1 MANTAAGSVD
11 IISRLNGKQITHV
24 ASGNQIVV
32 LNEPSVVRI
41 HAATDSVVRYERQ
54 GNDLILHMK
63 DGSTVRY
70 QHFFKADAEGHYS
83 ELVFDDGLHQ
93 PFYAV
98 FPPTLLAA
106 GGETVALVPE
116 FAAID
121 GLSSLVL
128 SDGIASNAVLAGVL
142 GFLAIGAG
150 IGIAAGSSG
159 GGGSGGGNPNTPTLT
174 VNPLTG
180 DNRLNANETHASQ
193 VLSGETTFIAAG
205 QTVTLILNGVTYTT
219 TVGADGKWSFN
230 LPASVLEGLQD
241 GRYSVI
247 VKVTTPGGQTLEKD
261 FTLEVDTVAPALTV
275 SPLAGDGILE
285 GAELTQPLV
294 VNGTASAGD
303 AGQTVTVGF
312 NGQTYTTTVGSD
324 GSWSVTIP
332 PSALTGIS
340 VGSHPVTVTVS
351 DAAGNTT
358 TVTQPL
364 TVAGNASLTIGDFA
378 VNNILDGAEQQLN
391 QTISGS
397 TKGITTGQTVTVTLN
412 GKTYTA
418 TVDTNGNW
426 NLSVPAA
433 DLALLMNGTSTI
445 HASVNDPEGRQVT
458 GSHDFMVNNNFSAI
472 AISPVSG
479 DGLINATEAQ
489 SDMTVSGSTS
499 NVAAGTQL
507 TLTLNGKTYTATV
520 GLNGSWSAQIPAAD
534 LALLADGNITL
545 TVSGT
550 DAAGNPV
557 SGSQQLG
564 IYIHDLPSASLTL
577 PFGDGSLNGV
587 DVQGNQ
593 TLSGSTGVSGAG
605 QTVSVTI
612 GGMTYP
618 AVVAADGSWSVSI
631 PTSTLQG
638 LGQGPQPISVT
649 VSDIAGNT
657 NTQVTPVLVDTFAPT
672 ITLSPIAGDGTINA
686 AEAALP
692 VAISGTSSEAGSTIT
707 VSFNGGSY
715 IGVVQND
722 GTWSVN
728 IPASAFVG
736 LPDGPALVSV
746 TVTDVAGNTTTVNK
760 TVIMDAAPANL
771 PTLDIHNF
779 AGDNVLDG
787 AEQKVNQT
795 ISGSTTHI
803 EAGQVVTITLNG
815 KTYTATVDGVGNWST
830 QVPAADLALLANGTT
845 TINAQVGD
853 VSGNLAFKSEI
864 IDVDSTKG
872 GLAINT
878 IAGDNLLN
886 IQEASAS
893 INITGTSANVAVG
906 TLLQVTIGGVPYFT
920 TVQAGGVWSVTIPSV
935 SLFVLPDGSTPVTVS
950 GVDLGGNPVSSTLD
964 LGVFIHNPPN
974 ISVDPLFIDD
984 RLNAAEVAVNQTI
997 TGSTGI
1003 TGPGQTVAVTFGG
1016 VTYQGNVAVDG
1027 SWSITLPSAALQ
1039 ALGQGLLPF
1048 SIIVKDIAGNEGF
1061 FATSILVDTVAPT
1074 LAVNPVADDGIIN
1087 LAEATATVVISGTSS
1102 EIGAQI
1108 SATLNGKTYFATVL
1122 SNGTWQ
1128 FSVPPADLVGLAEGN
1143 YSLSVMVKDGVGNTT
1158 TVSQNLTIDADP
1170 ANLPTLTIN
1179 PFAGNNIL
1187 DGAEQQV
1194 TQSISGVTTGIEAG
1208 KSVTVTL
1215 NGKSYTAIVAGD
1227 GSWSTQVPSADL
1239 VLLANG
1245 SATITASVSDAAGNP
1260 AVGSETIT
1268 VNNQLAGL
1276 SINPVAGD
1284 NLINV
1289 AEAASNIT
1297 VSGASTNVNVGQIV
1311 TLTLNGKTYT
1321 ATIGAGGVWSAQ
1333 IPAADLALLADGTMT
1348 LTASATDAG
1357 GNPVSGSVDLG
1368 IYIHNLPV
1376 VSVGPLFGDGVVN
1389 IAEAAVNQT
1398 ITGSTGINGAGQKVS
1413 ITVGGGTYTGI
1424 VAADGSWSVTLPS
1437 AALQGLNQGSQSLI
1451 VTVSD
1456 AAGNTNSL
1464 STPITVDTQAPLLT
1478 LAPIAGDNIIN
1489 NPEVQG
1495 VITLNGTSSELGA
1508 TVFVTIN
1515 GQTYTAVVQPGGN
1528 WSLSLPA
1535 GALSGLSDGN
1545 YAFTV
1550 KVTDAAGN
1558 PTTVTQNVAVDAD
1571 PAHLPT
1577 LSIHVFAGNN
1587 IVDGAEQQ
1595 AAQII
1600 SGVSTGLEAG
1610 RIVTITLNG
1619 KTYTAAVGSDGNWNT
1634 QIPAADLALLSNS
1647 PFTMTASAT
1656 DISGNPANGSQSI
1669 TVDNTAS
1676 GLSISPLTG
1685 DNLINVDEALAGVTV
1700 NGTSSNVNVGQSVV
1714 ITLNGKIYTA
1724 TVQANGSWSTTIPTV
1739 DLGLLADGNIT
1750 LFATAT
1756 DAAGNSVSSSADLGI
1771 YLHSLPNPQI
1781 NTPFGNGTLD
1791 ASEAAV
1797 TQAITGTTGVS
1808 GLGQTVTVTIS
1819 GVEYQAQVGTNGQW
1833 ALNLPNSVLQGIGQG
1848 AQTIDVTATD
1858 AAGNFASHSIPIFV
1872 DTVPPTLTVGNISTD
1887 NVVNALEA
1895 TAIIPI
1901 SGTTSELGATVSVT
1915 INGITYTGL
1924 ANGLGVWTVNI
1935 PANIL
1940 NQLPDGTYPVRVSVA
1955 DAAGNTT
1962 VDTQNIKLVTQGVPV
1977 PFMNTPFGDGYL
1989 NAAEAGTSQILTGST
2004 GVSGSGQSVTVNVG
2018 GTPHLVSVDST
2029 GNWQLVLQS
2038 SELLALPNSHV
2049 AIVVTATDS
2058 YGNSVVLN
2066 GSAVVDKLAPTLNI
2080 APITGDNII
2089 NAAEELAPLAVTG
2102 TTDVSEAGRTV
2113 SVVLNGITY
2122 TGLVLSDGSWSVA
2135 LSNSAVQ
2142 ALADGNYTL
2151 TVSVQD
2157 LAGNQTSVDR
2167 VITIDANPANLP
2179 TITIGAISGDNYIS
2193 RAESTQDV
2201 LINGVTERVEQ
2212 GRQVT
2217 VVLNGK
2223 SYFGTVQPNGSWS
2236 VTVPAADATLL
2247 PEGPLTARANVS
2259 DLANN
2264 PASDVHQ
2271 VTVIASLADQP
2282 SLTVGTVAGND
2293 IIDLQESHSPLI
2305 ISGTSQRVPANQTV
2319 TVTLNSKTY
2328 TAQVQA
2334 DGSWQVSVPSA
2345 DVKNLPQGSNT
2356 IEASVNDAAQN
2367 PANATHPVSVDT
2379 QAPLLVVD
2387 VDTSINGVLNLADA
2401 LLGLVVHGTCVGD
2414 TGLQVTVTVAGKP
2427 YQATVQNDG
2436 TWTLTIPTADLLLL
2450 GDGSLVGGMN
2460 VSVTDAAGNKS
2471 EQVVDLTVAVHQLP
2485 TLTFDPL
2492 FTDGILNHAEAAVST
2507 TLTGV
2512 SSGLDVGTPVTLTL
2526 NGVGYLGS
2534 VTSLG
2539 VWQVNVNASVLT
2551 GLADGTLQVSVSA
2564 TDPTTGN
2571 PANGSASLDVLTHNI
2586 PNVTFPT
2593 LPFGDGLIS
2602 KADSDLTQLLTGQ
2615 TGATGAGQTVSVN
2628 INGVDYLA
2636 NVALNGTWTLSV
2648 PSLILTGLTDGSHTI
2663 TVTATDRAKNVSVES
2678 VDFTSIINSMPAPT
2692 ISSVS
2697 FGTELNATEALS
2709 PALLTGT
2716 VGTPG
2721 TFGNVQGVTV
2731 FINGFGYT
2739 ATLPNPQDGTWSLS
2753 VPSAILKALPDGSW
2767 PIQVVTTDAAGNTGS
2782 VTGSVDVLI
2791 HGLPNPTFNLPFGDG
2806 ILTYAEGALT
2816 QNLTGTTG
2824 ALGAGQTVTVVIDSL
2839 AGLTFSVTANA
2850 DGTWSLPLSSSVL
2863 QSLAGGNHTLSV
2875 TVTDRAGNEATITPP
2890 PFLSQQQLPLPTI
2903 DTLSFGTSLNASEAA
2918 GLIIIRGT
2926 TGLSGLGQ
2934 NVSLKIDIA
2943 GVSYPGIV
2951 DSVGGWSVNIPAGAL
2966 GGLLNGSHSV
2976 NVTATDSVGN
2986 SGSIST
2992 PFDSYVVLPVPTIN
3006 TPIFGDYLSA
3016 NESNAGVTF
3025 TGNSGTLGAGQSVKF
3040 YINGSEYTATVNP
3053 LTGFWTAPVS
3063 SPDLKLLVDGVQTMN
3078 VVVTDAGGNV
3088 VNTTQEFTS
3097 VIHNLP
3103 TITVGAYSFGSE
3115 LDFSESH
3122 TNQTISGT
3130 TTHIG
3135 IGQQITVNVGSLGPL
3150 TATVGVG
3157 GIWSLTLTPV
3167 QMTAASLG
3175 ASPVHVSTSYTDMAG
3190 NPSTGTDLPDFTLS
3204 LTPPAVNLTINAV
3217 AGDNVINVADNL
3229 QGLPTDLITISG
3241 TVTGANP
3248 LLQTVTVLINGVPVS
3263 VSLPITSNTWTTQVL
3278 ASLFANNATTTVEA
3292 TLVGIGSPASA
3303 TVSVIRDT
3311 TAPTL
3316 TLADFAGDNILTIDE
3331 SQSSK
3336 TISGTAS
3343 LDVVGQVVT
3352 VTLGAKTYFAEVLAG
3367 GTWSVTVSP
3376 TDLQA
3381 LAQGNVTLS
3390 ASVKD
3395 SVGNVGGASETIVV
3409 DTVAPLILLDVGT
3422 NLLNNLGGLL
3432 SGTATGAEG
3441 KTLTITL
3448 GSNPANV
3455 INVVVGS
3462 DGKWT
3467 ANIDPSN
3474 LVGLINGPLVADITV
3489 TDGVGNT
3496 ADTHVTL
3503 SVALNNTLAL
3513 VVDPLFNGGYL
3524 NAAGTLVSQVI
3535 SGVAT
3540 GAGLGAK
3547 VNLTLGGVS
3556 LEATVGSNGKWSLTI
3571 PSAQLGNLSDG
3582 LVHLDLV
3589 LTDANGNITN
3599 KVVDLNV
3606 LSHLLPSFGT
3616 TSQVFGPDGILS
3628 AAEALTT
3635 QTLSGVINNVAPGAL
3650 VTVTVGSALLYTT
3663 VGAGGAWSINLLPA
3677 LLGGLQDGSL
3687 QIGVSVKDVAG
3698 NIVNSALNL
3707 NVLTHNLPSITL
3719 NPIFGDG
3726 ILNLADV
3733 SLGQVI
3739 SGVTKNLPAGSTVN
3753 ILFGSTPLSAIVG
3766 ADGTFSVPVPAG
3778 LLSALTNGT
3787 VNVTANAS
3795 DAAGNPTSSTGVL
3808 NVSVTLPQITLPA
3821 LFGDGSLSLADTA
3834 VAQLISGTVSGVAAG
3849 TQVKVSLGGKDF
3861 FGVTAANG
3869 SFNITLQ
3876 PADLKA
3882 LADGNLSAI
3891 VSVTDAAG
3899 NTGTANGALN
3909 VIINNVPKLI
3919 LNPIFG
3925 DGLLSLA
3932 DSLLPQIISGQVVNG
3947 VVGSQVQ
3954 VTVGATTLYATV
3966 GAGGIWSLP
3975 VLPGILSGLLDGT
3988 QNISV
3993 SLTDSVGNTSS
4004 ASGSVKVQIHALP
4017 TLTVQ
4022 PIFGDGVL
4030 SVADLLTA
4038 QTISGTSTN
4047 VAVGTQISVTLNG
4060 KTYLTTVGT
4069 GGGWSVAV
4077 PPLDLKAILTDGS
4090 ISVNASLTDAVGNPA
4105 TVSGLLNVI
4114 SNTLPSL
4121 TLDPIFGNGLLNATE
4136 AALTQTISGQT
4147 TNAVGS
4153 TVNLTVGGLH
4163 FSTTVGANGSW
4174 SIAIPPTSLSQLLDG
4189 TIGVSAN
4196 LVNAAGNSA
4205 GAAVNVTVGIHN
4217 LPTLSLGTFFGTD
4230 HYLNAAEALA
4240 AQVISGT
4247 STHAAGGTVTITL
4260 GGATLTAS
4268 VNLDGTWS
4276 VPITPSV
4283 LTGLLDGTANIGV
4296 TLTDAVGNSIT
4307 DNSSFTVKTHA
4318 LPLLGI
4324 NPVTSLLGILLNG
4337 LVVSGSSKN
4346 VSPPAQ
4352 VSVTLLGQTLQGDIA
4367 PDGKWSVKFTGSILN
4382 LLNLG
4387 NLLTTLVNVAVTDEA
4402 GNHKELTVGLGV
4414 GSVLPLSLSAESE
4427 AQATS
4432 FMLTSDTD
4440 TSHTTTSDQHQTAA
4454 INGESTD
4461 TGLHTAAA
4469 ANTVQAESTLVEPL
4483 AQQIDSILITDVTEG
4498 GYTIGGVT
4506 LNLADG
4512 TVLSGESLTGSVE
4525 NDEFILNTMDF
4536 THIDGGLGTDTLL
4549 LGGLHQVLD
4558 LTSLGLKVEHI
4569 EVIDLGTSG
4578 TNSIVLNLHDALT
4591 ITDKPQDDLL
4601 IKGAEGS
4608 QVTLSHTEGGV
4619 WSSVS
4624 QRIVDGQTFDVY
4636 HNSSLDSSN
4645 TLGDVL
4651 VQHGLQVHLA

>member
-11 IISRLNGKQITHV
+11 IISRLNGKQITRV
-24 ASGNQIVV
+24 AGGNQIVA

-41 HAATDSVVRYERQ
+41 HAATDSVIRYERQ

-70 QHFFKADAEGHYS
+70 QHFFQTDAEGHYS
-83 ELVFDDGLHQ
+83 ELVFDDGEHQ
-93 PFYAV
+93 PVHAV
-98 FPPTLLAA
+98 FPMALLTA

-116 FAAID
+116 FAAIN

-128 SDGIASNAVLAGVL
+128 SEGIASNAVLAGVL

-150 IGIAAGSSG
+150 IGIAAGSSSG
-159 GGGSGGGNPNTPTLT
+159 GGGNPNTPTLT

-180 DNRLNANETHASQ
+180 DNRLNANEVHASQ
-193 VLSGETTFIAAG
+193 VLSGETTFISAG

-241 GRYSVI
+241 GSYSVI

-261 FTLEVDTVAPALTV
+261 FTLTVDTVAPTLTV
-275 SPLAGDGILE
+275 SPLAGDGILD

-340 VGSHPVTVTVS
+340 EGAHPVTVTVS

-364 TVAGNASLTIGDFA
+364 TVAGNPSLTIGDFA

-397 TKGITTGQTVTVTLN
+397 TKGIATGQAVTVTLN

-418 TVDTNGNW
+418 TVDANGNW

-433 DLALLMNGTSTI
+433 DLALLMNGNSTI
-445 HASVNDPEGRQVT
+445 NASVNDPEGRQVT

-489 SDMTVSGSTS
+489 SDITVSGSTS

-520 GLNGSWSAQIPAAD
+520 GLNGSWSAQIPRAD

-564 IYIHDLPSASLTL
+564 VYIHDLPSASLSL

-593 TLSGSTGVSGAG
+593 TLSGSTGVNGAG
-605 QTVSVTI
+605 QTVSVTL
-612 GGMTYP
+612 GGITYP
-618 AVVAADGSWSVSI
+618 AVVAVDGSWSVSI

-638 LGQGPQPISVT
+638 LGQGSQPISVT
-649 VSDIAGNT
+649 VSDFAGNT
-657 NTQVTPVLVDTFAPT
+657 NTQVTPVLVDTLAPT
-672 ITLSPIAGDGTINA
+672 LTISPIAGDGTINA
-686 AEAALP
+686 IEAALP
-692 VAISGTSSEAGSTIT
+692 VAVSGTSSEVGSTIT

-715 IGVVQND
+715 TGVVQND

-736 LPDGPALVSV
+736 LPDGPVLVSV
-746 TVTDVAGNTTTVNK
+746 TVTDAAGNTTTANK

-803 EAGQVVTITLNG
+803 EQGQVVTVTLNG
-815 KTYTATVDGVGNWST
+815 KTYTATVDVLGNWST
-830 QVPAADLALLANGTT
+830 QVPAADLALLANGTA

-864 IDVDSTKG
+864 INVDSTKG

-886 IQEASAS
+886 IDEASAS

-906 TLLQVTIGGVPYFT
+906 TLLQVTVGGVPYFA
-920 TVQAGGVWSVTIPSV
+920 TVQAGGIWSVTIPSV
-935 SLFVLPDGSTPVTVS
+935 SLFALPEGSNPVTVS
-950 GVDLGGNPVSSTLD
+950 GVDLGGNLVSSTLD
-964 LGVFIHNPPN
+964 LGVFTHNPPT
-974 ISVDPLFIDD
+974 ISVDPLFIDN

-997 TGSTGI
+997 TGSTGLL
-1003 TGPGQTVAVTFGG
+1003 GPGQTVAVTFGG

-1027 SWSITLPSAALQ
+1027 SWSIMLPSAALQ

-1048 SIIVKDIAGNEGF
+1048 NILVKDIAGNEGF
-1061 FATSILVDTVAPT
+1061 FATNILVDTVAPT
-1074 LAVNPVADDGIIN
+1074 LAVNPVAGDGIIN

-1102 EIGAQI
+1102 EMGAQI
-1108 SATLNGKTYFATVL
+1108 SATLNGKTYFATVMI
-1122 SNGTWQ
+1122 NGTWQ
-1128 FSVPPADLVGLAEGN
+1128 FDVPPADLVGLAQGN
-1143 YSLSVMVKDGVGNTT
+1143 YSLSVIVKDGVGNTT
-1158 TVSQNLTIDADP
+1158 TVSKNLTIDADP

-1179 PFAGNNIL
+1179 TFAGNNIL

-1245 SATITASVSDAAGNP
+1245 SATITASASDAAGNP
-1260 AVGSETIT
+1260 AVGSENIT

-1276 SINPVAGD
+1276 SINPVTGD

-1297 VSGASTNVNVGQIV
+1297 VSGASTNVNVGQTV
-1311 TLTLNGKTYT
+1311 TLTLNGKIYT
-1321 ATIGAGGVWSAQ
+1321 ATIGAGGIWSAQ
-1333 IPAADLALLADGTMT
+1333 IPAADLALLADGTIT

-1376 VSVGPLFGDGVVN
+1376 ASVGPLFGDGVLN

-1398 ITGSTGINGAGQKVS
+1398 ITGSTGINGVGQKVS
-1413 ITVGGGTYTGI
+1413 ITVGGGTYIGI

-1437 AALQGLNQGSQSLI
+1437 AALQGLNQGGQPLI

-1456 AAGNTNSL
+1456 AAGNTSSL

-1489 NPEVQG
+1489 NPEAQG
-1495 VITLNGTSSELGA
+1495 IITLNGTSSELGA

-1515 GQTYTAVVQPGGN
+1515 GQTYSVVVQPSGN

-1558 PTTVTQNVAVDAD
+1558 PTTVTQNVVVDAD

-1595 AAQII
+1595 ATQII

-1610 RIVTITLNG
+1610 RIVTLTLNG
-1619 KTYTAAVGSDGNWNT
+1619 KTYTATVGSDGNWNT
-1634 QIPAADLALLSNS
+1634 QIPAADLVLLSNS
-1647 PFTMTASAT
+1647 QFTITASAMDT
-1656 DISGNPANGSQSI
+1656 SGNPATGSQSI

-1685 DNLINVDEALAGVTV
+1685 DNLINVGEAQAGVTV

-1724 TVQANGSWSTTIPTV
+1724 TVQPNGSWSTTIPTV
-1739 DLGLLADGNIT
+1739 DLVLLADGNIT

-1756 DAAGNSVSSSADLGI
+1756 DATGHSVSSSADLGI
-1771 YLHSLPNPQI
+1771 YLHKLPNPQI

-1797 TQAITGTTGVS
+1797 TQTITGTTDVS
-1808 GLGQTVTVTIS
+1808 GLGQTVTVTIA
-1819 GVEYQAQVGTNGQW
+1819 GVNYQAQVGTNGQW
-1833 ALNLPNSVLQGIGQG
+1833 ALNLPSSVLQGIGQG

-1858 AAGNFASHSIPIFV
+1858 AAGNFTSHSFPISV
-1872 DTVPPTLTVGNISTD
+1872 DTVPPTLNVGNISTD

-1895 TAIIPI
+1895 TAIVPI
-1901 SGTTSELGATVSVT
+1901 SGTTSESGATVSVT
-1915 INGITYTGL
+1915 INGITYTSL

-1935 PANIL
+1935 PANIF
-1940 NQLPDGTYPVRVSVA
+1940 NKLPDGIYPVRVSVT
-1955 DAAGNTT
+1955 DVAGNTT
-1962 VDTQNIKLVTQGVPV
+1962 VDTPNIKLVTQGVPA
-1977 PFMNTPFGDGYL
+1977 PFLNTPFGDGYL
-1989 NAAEAGTSQILTGST
+1989 NAAEAGTSQTLTGST

-2018 GTPHLVSVDST
+2018 GTPHLVSVDSS

-2038 SELLALPNSHV
+2038 SELLALPNSNV

-2058 YGNSVVLN
+2058 YGNNVVLN
-2066 GSAVVDKLAPTLNI
+2066 DSAVVDKLAPTLNI

-2089 NAAEELAPLAVTG
+2089 NAAEELAPLVVTG
-2102 TTDVSEAGRTV
+2102 TTDVSEAGRTI
-2113 SVVLNGITY
+2113 SVVLNGVTY
-2122 TGLVLSDGSWSVA
+2122 TGLVLSDGSWSVS

-2151 TVSVQD
+2151 TVSLQD

-2201 LINGVTERVEQ
+2201 LISGVTERVEQ

-2223 SYFGTVQPNGSWS
+2223 SYFGTVQLNGSWS

-2247 PEGPLTARANVS
+2247 PEGPLTAQANVS
-2259 DLANN
+2259 DVANN

-2282 SLTVGTVAGND
+2282 SLAVGTVAGND
-2293 IIDLQESHSPLI
+2293 IIDLQESNSPLI

-2356 IEASVNDAAQN
+2356 IGATVNDAAQN
-2367 PANATHPVSVDT
+2367 PANATHNVSVDT

-2401 LLGLVVHGTCVGD
+2401 LLGLVVHGTCIGD
-2414 TGLQVTVTVAGKP
+2414 SGLQVTVTVAGKP

-2450 GDGSLVGGMN
+2450 GDGPLVGGID

-2492 FTDGILNHAEAAVST
+2492 FTDGILNHAEAAINT

-2512 SSGLDVGTPVTLTL
+2512 SSGLAVGTPVTLTL
-2526 NGVGYLGS
+2526 NGVGYQGS

-2539 VWQVNVNASVLT
+2539 VWQVDVNASVLT

-2571 PANGSASLDVLTHNI
+2571 PANGSVSLDVLTHNI

-2593 LPFGDGLIS
+2593 LPFGDGFIS
-2602 KADSDLTQLLTGQ
+2602 KVDSGLTQLLTGQ

-2648 PSLILTGLTDGSHTI
+2648 PSLSLAGLTDGSHTI
-2663 TVTATDRAKNVSVES
+2663 TVTATDRAQNVSVES
-2678 VDFTSIINSMPAPT
+2678 VDFTSIINGMPAPT

-2716 VGTPG
+2716 VGSLG

-2731 FINGFGYT
+2731 FINGFGYS
-2739 ATLPNPQDGTWSLS
+2739 AILPNPQDGTWSLS
-2753 VPSAILKALPDGSW
+2753 VPSAILQALPDGSW

-2782 VTGSVDVLI
+2782 VSGSVDVLI
-2791 HGLPNPTFNLPFGDG
+2791 HGLPSPTVNLPFGDG
-2806 ILTYAEGALT
+2806 ILTQAEGTLT

-2839 AGLTFSVTANA
+2839 PGLTFSVAANA
-2850 DGTWSLPLSSSVL
+2850 DGTWSLPLRSSVL
-2863 QSLAGGNHTLSV
+2863 QSLAGGSHTFSV
-2875 TVTDRAGNEATITPP
+2875 SVTDRAGNEATITPL

-2903 DTLSFGTSLNASEAA
+2903 DILSFGTSLNASEAS

-2951 DSVGGWSVNIPAGAL
+2951 DSVGGWSVSIPAGAL
-2966 GGLLNGSHSV
+2966 GGLPNGSHSI

-2992 PFDSYVVLPVPTIN
+2992 LFDSYVVLPVPTIN
-3006 TPIFGDYLSA
+3006 TPSFGDYLSA
-3016 NESNAGVTF
+3016 NESNAEVTF

-3040 YINGSEYTATVNP
+3040 YINGSEFTATVDP
-3053 LTGFWTAPVS
+3053 LTGSWTVPVS
-3063 SPDLKLLVDGVQTMN
+3063 SPNLQPLLLVDGVQTMK

-3122 TNQTISGT
+3122 INQTISGT
-3130 TTHIG
+3130 TTNIG
-3135 IGQQITVNVGSLGPL
+3135 IGQQITVNVGSLDPL

-3157 GIWSLTLTPV
+3157 GIWSLTLTPA

-3175 ASPVHVSTSYTDMAG
+3175 ASPVHVATSYTDVAG
-3190 NPSTGTDLPDFTLS
+3190 NPSAGTVLPDFTLN

-3217 AGDNVINVADNL
+3217 TGDNIINVADNL
-3229 QGLPTDLITISG
+3229 SGLPGGLITISG

-3248 LLQTVTVLINGVPVS
+3248 LLQTVKVFINNTPIS
-3263 VSLPITSNTWTTQVL
+3263 VSLPITGNTWTTQVL
-3278 ASLFANNATTTVEA
+3278 ASFFNNNATNTVEA
-3292 TLVGIGSPASA
+3292 MLDGIGSPASA

-3316 TLADFAGDNILTIDE
+3316 TLADFTGDNILTLAE

-3367 GTWSVTVSP
+3367 GAWSVTVSP

-3381 LAQGNVTLS
+3381 LAQGNITLS

-3395 SVGNVGGASETIVV
+3395 SVGNVGSVSEIIVV

-3422 NLLNNLGGLL
+3422 NLLNNLGGVL

-3503 SVALNNTLAL
+3503 SVALNDTLAL

-3524 NAAGTLVSQVI
+3524 NAAGSLVSQVI

-3540 GAGLGAK
+3540 GAGLGSK
-3547 VNLTLGGVS
+3547 VSLTIGGVT

-3582 LVHLDLV
+3582 LVQLDLV
-3589 LTDANGNITN
+3589 LTDANGNTTN

-3616 TSQVFGPDGILS
+3616 SSPVFGLDGILS

-3650 VTVTVGSALLYTT
+3650 VTVAVGSTLLYTT

-3687 QIGVSVKDVAG
+3687 QIGISVKDVAG

-3726 ILNLADV
+3726 ILNLAEV

-3739 SGVTKNLPAGSTVN
+3739 SGVTKNLPVGSTVN
-3753 ILFGSTPLSAIVG
+3753 IMFGSTPLSAIVG
-3766 ADGTFSVPVPAG
+3766 ADGTFSVPVPG
-3778 LLSALTNGT
+3778 GVLSALTNGT
-3787 VNVTANAS
+3787 VNVTANAI

-3808 NVSVTLPQITLPA
+3808 NVSVTLPQITLPV
-3821 LFGDGSLSLADTA
+3821 LFGDGALSLADTA
-3834 VAQLISGTVSGVAAG
+3834 VAQLISGTVSGVATG

-3869 SFNITLQ
+3869 SFNMTLQ

-3882 LADGNLSAI
+3882 LADGNLSAV

-3899 NTGTANGALN
+3899 NTGTASGPLN

-3925 DGLLSLA
+3925 DGLLSQA

-3966 GAGGIWSLP
+3966 GTDGIWSLP

-4030 SVADLLTA
+4030 SVADLLMA

-4069 GGGWSVAV
+4069 GGGWSVVV

-4114 SNTLPSL
+4114 SNALPSL
-4121 TLDPIFGNGLLNATE
+4121 TLDPIFGNGLLNAAE

-4189 TIGVSAN
+4189 PIGVSAN
-4196 LVNAAGNSA
+4196 VVNAAGNSA

-4230 HYLNAAEALA
+4230 NYLNAAEALA

-4247 STHAAGGTVTITL
+4247 STHAAGGTVTVTV

-4268 VNLDGTWS
+4268 VNQDGTWS
-4276 VPITPSV
+4276 VPITPSA
-4283 LTGLLDGTANIGV
+4283 LTGLLDGTASIGV
-4296 TLTDAVGNSIT
+4296 TLTDTVGNSISNT
-4307 DNSSFTVKTHA
+4307 SSFTVKTHA
-4318 LPLLGI
+4318 LPLLGV
-4324 NPVTSLLGILLNG
+4324 NPVTSLFGILLNG

-4414 GSVLPLSLSAESE
+4414 GSLLPISLLAESE
-4427 AQATS
+4427 TQVTS
-4432 FMLTSDTD
+4432 FMLASDTD
-4440 TSHTTTSDQHQTAA
+4440 TSDTTTSDQHQTAA
-4454 INGESTD
+4454 ISGESSD
-4461 TGLHTAAA
+4461 TGLHTAVA

-4483 AQQIDSILITDVTEG
+4483 AQPIDSILTTDVTEG

-4512 TVLSGESLTGSVE
+4512 TVLNGESLIGSAE

-4601 IKGAEGS
+4601 IKGAEGG
-4608 QVTLSHTEGGV
+4608 QVTLSNTEGGV

-4624 QRIVDGQTFDVY
+4624 QRTVDGQTFDVY
-4636 HNSSLDSSN
+4636 HNSSLDSGN

-4651 VQHGLQVHLA
+4651 VQHGLQVHLV